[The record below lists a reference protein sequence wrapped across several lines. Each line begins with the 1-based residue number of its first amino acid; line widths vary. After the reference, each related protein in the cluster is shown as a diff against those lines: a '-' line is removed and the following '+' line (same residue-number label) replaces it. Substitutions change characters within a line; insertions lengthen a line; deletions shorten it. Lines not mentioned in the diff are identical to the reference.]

1 MDQGL
6 SFKLLLA
13 TEDIDDFL
21 RGLGRLAVA
30 LRSDDTSYGISL
42 RRDHR
47 PMTATTI
54 DARASH
60 VDEIQPGHQMS
71 QPRTLQTG
79 DMVVVRDLAH
89 EVGRLPDERPRAWP
103 VPSARSTSG
112 RPNCSSPQELGC
124 PSADPG
130 RETLADRPHHSW
142 MNG

>member
-79 DMVVVRDLAH
+79 DMVVVRDLARWGGCQMSALGH
-89 EVGRLPDERPRAWP
+89 GPCHRLDRQAVGRT
-103 VPSARSTSG
+103 AR
-112 RPNCSSPQELGC
+112 RLRN
-124 PSADPG
+124 
-130 RETLADRPHHSW
+130 
-142 MNG
+142 